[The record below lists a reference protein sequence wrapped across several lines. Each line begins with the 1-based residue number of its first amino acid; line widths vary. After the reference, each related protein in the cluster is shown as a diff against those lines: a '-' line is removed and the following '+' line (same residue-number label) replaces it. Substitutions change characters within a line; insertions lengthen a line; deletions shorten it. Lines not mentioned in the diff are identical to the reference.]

1 MYVYVL
7 FGILSVLSILS
18 VIFDDKRN
26 RKIETIMLFLFLMF
40 LAIQFPLGTDI
51 EHYKFFFEQTP
62 MNLLEAMTLKYSVI
76 PNNKG
81 FILLMWLIK
90 NVINNFNVFIFIVKL
105 LICTVIGYIVYKY
118 SSNYIISMMIILGSG
133 IAEVYMSNA
142 FRQMLAMT
150 VFLFAYYKFLLNDE
164 YLKYY
169 LCSILALSFHWM
181 AAFIF
186 VVPVVKMY
194 YEKFKDNKI
203 FSIFIPCISAIVLY
217 EIETFVIPNFVYL
230 IPGRF
235 QNYFITNDFSLI
247 GLLSRIAILLVV
259 LSGFYHVDKSQVNNK
274 EDFSVYLCFISFL
287 IYVVFARSAIFS
299 RVCDMISIIEI
310 VLIPVL
316 ISNTLDKNIYRKLIT
331 LILEIGVNSI
341 CLFADVKF
349 IADNSLNNHDL
360 KEYPLYFVWDE
371 INYKEILKDYKYE

>member
-105 LICTVIGYIVYKY
+105 LICTVICYIVYKY

-181 AAFIF
+181 EAFIF

-194 YEKFKDNKI
+194 YENFKDNKI

-217 EIETFVIPNFVYL
+217 GIETFVIPNFVYL

-331 LILEIGVNSI
+331 LILAIGVNSI

-371 INYKEILKDYKYE
+371 INYKELLKDYKYE